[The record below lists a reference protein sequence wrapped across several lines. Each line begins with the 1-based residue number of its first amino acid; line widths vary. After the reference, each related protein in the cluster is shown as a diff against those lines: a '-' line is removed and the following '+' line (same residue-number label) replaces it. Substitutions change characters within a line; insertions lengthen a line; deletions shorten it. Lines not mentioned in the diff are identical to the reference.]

1 MQLPLA
7 PFLSSPSN
15 EWPDGD
21 KTQQQPPQEVQPLG
35 VGTERRILS
44 DPLFIPL
51 CVSVCVCVCYI
62 RAARRVSACEE
73 FVWCHMAKVGLCLNY
88 CS

>member
-7 PFLSSPSN
+7 PFLSTPSY
-15 EWPDGD
+15 EWADGD

-44 DPLFIPL
+44 DAFLVPLTVYM
-51 CVSVCVCVCYI
+51 CV
-62 RAARRVSACEE
+62 
-73 FVWCHMAKVGLCLNY
+73 FG
-88 CS
+88 

>member
-7 PFLSSPSN
+7 PFLSTPSY

-35 VGTERRILS
+35 VSTERRVLS
-44 DPLFIPL
+44 DPLLVPL
-51 CVSVCVCVCYI
+51 TVRVFVGARALAFNHMSCDCVYSSSS
-62 RAARRVSACEE
+62 AR
-73 FVWCHMAKVGLCLNY
+73 
-88 CS
+88 

>member
-7 PFLSSPSN
+7 PFLSSPSH

-44 DPLFIPL
+44 DPLFVPL
-51 CVSVCVCVCYI
+51 TVCVCAYIQPHVVWVC
-62 RAARRVSACEE
+62 
-73 FVWCHMAKVGLCLNY
+73 VWIVYLVPDD
-88 CS
+88 